1 MKITNAQYEK
11 IAKYLP
17 VQRGN
22 VKISN
27 LQLINAIL
35 YVAENGCKWRALPK
49 EYGNWH
55 TVYVRLNRWSK
66 NGVLERVFK
75 GLQAEGII
83 KVRVN
88 FICLDST
95 TVKVHPDAC
104 GALKKNGKQAIGRS
118 RGGITT
124 KIHMVTAS
132 DRAALTFSLSGGEK
146 NDSPEGIKLLYFT
159 PYFKE
164 NKFLLMDRAYQGDNM
179 RLTAEN
185 LGYEPVVPPKSNRL
199 YKWDY
204 DKELYKLRNVIERF
218 FRRIKRFRRICTRYD
233 KLDSLY
239 SGFILFSM
247 IVDSLM

>member
-1 MKITNAQYEK
+1 MKITNEQYEK

-104 GALKKNGKQAIGRS
+104 GALKKMES
-118 RGGITT
+118 RQSAE
-124 KIHMVTAS
+124 VEAE
-132 DRAALTFSLSGGEK
+132 SL
-146 NDSPEGIKLLYFT
+146 P
-159 PYFKE
+159 
-164 NKFLLMDRAYQGDNM
+164 KFIWLP
-179 RLTAEN
+179 RLTEQ
-185 LGYEPVVPPKSNRL
+185 P
-199 YKWDY
+199 
-204 DKELYKLRNVIERF
+204 
-218 FRRIKRFRRICTRYD
+218 
-233 KLDSLY
+233 
-239 SGFILFSM
+239 
-247 IVDSLM
+247 